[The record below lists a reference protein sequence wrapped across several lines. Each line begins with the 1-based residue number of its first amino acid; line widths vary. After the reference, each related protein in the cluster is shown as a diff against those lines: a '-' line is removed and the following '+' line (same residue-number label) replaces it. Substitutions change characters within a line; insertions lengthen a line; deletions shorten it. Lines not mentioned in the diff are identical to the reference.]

1 MMKSEEVVEMRIEV
15 DMSLVLK
22 YYIPMLILVIPAMF
36 LLHAS
41 DFKEGKALVVVG
53 LYALFSFVLFA
64 NLVLIQIVYLAES
77 RKIVV
82 ATAFLNLI
90 LQQYPIFYMVITKT
104 VDSMILAFILISI
117 FLSVFKMFGRL
128 L

>member
-1 MMKSEEVVEMRIEV
+1 MRIEV

>member
-1 MMKSEEVVEMRIEV
+1 MMKSEEVVEMRIDV
-15 DMSLVLK
+15 DMGLVLK
-22 YYIPMLILVIPAMF
+22 YYIPMLILIIPAMF

-41 DFKEGKALVVVG
+41 DFNEGKALLVLG

-77 RKIVV
+77 RKIIV
-82 ATAFLNLI
+82 ATTFLNLI
-90 LQQYPIFYMVITKT
+90 LQQYPIFYMVITQT
-104 VDSMILAFILISI
+104 VDIMILTFILISI
-117 FLSVFKMFGRL
+117 SLFVFKVLSRL